1 VTAAEY
7 LVTYDVETKT
17 PEGERRLRTVAKICE
32 GYGQRVQ
39 HSVFECRLTQ
49 GQLAV
54 LTDRLADVIDLAK
67 DSVRVYRLLEP
78 PAAHVI
84 SLGVQLANDVRGPL
98 VL

>member
-1 VTAAEY
+1 VRAAEY
-7 LVTYDVETKT
+7 LVTYDVETTT
-17 PEGERRLRTVAKICE
+17 PEGERRLRIVAKVCE

-54 LTDRLADVIDLAK
+54 LTERLTDAIDLAT
-67 DSVRVYRLLEP
+67 DSVRIYRLLDP
-78 PAAHVI
+78 PTAHVT
-84 SLGVQLANDVRGPL
+84 SLGVQLANDVWGPL